1 MLCLAPMG
9 DHDRTT
15 KRLMRGV
22 AHIERHVESPIVED
36 LSLSDVA
43 ASAALSDY
51 HFHRLFRSRFG
62 MPVMDYVRRRRIARA
77 ATLLLTT
84 REPILHV
91 ALAAG
96 FESQAAFTRAF
107 RRVYHTSPAA
117 YRARSRDVPWLSA
130 APISEGVLALLPG
143 LGERQPRCETID
155 GFSVMGLSATLEGKG
170 RGHIPKLWH
179 QLAEHVG
186 LERFAAS
193 DRIGISEGDGAVL
206 EGLLEYIAALREAP
220 GESLCPGL
228 ASRAVPGGAYLVFDF
243 EGAPTEIAQAY
254 DYIFGTWM
262 PGSRHV
268 LRTTPSFTRSP
279 PAGEELEIWIPVADR

>member
-1 MLCLAPMG
+1 MLCFALMG

-22 AHIERHVESPIVED
+22 AHIERHIGDPVTTDI
-36 LSLSDVA
+36 SLSEVA

-62 MPVMDYVRRRRIARA
+62 VPVMDYVRRRRIARA
-77 ATLLLTT
+77 ATQLLTT
-84 REPILHV
+84 RDPILHV

-117 YRARSRDVPWLSA
+117 YRSRSRDVPWLSA
-130 APISEGVLALLPG
+130 APISEAVLALLPG
-143 LGERQPRCETID
+143 LGDVQPRCETIG
-155 GFSVMGLSATLEGKG
+155 GFAVLGLTATLDGAGREG
-170 RGHIPKLWH
+170 IPQLWH
-179 QLAEHVG
+179 RLAESIG
-186 LERFAAS
+186 AERFAAS
-193 DRIGISEGDGAVL
+193 DRIGISQGDGAVL
-206 EGLLEYIAALREAP
+206 EGVLEYVAALRQAP
-220 GESLCPGL
+220 GERVGAGL
-228 ASRAVPGGAYLVFDF
+228 ASVEVPGGAYLVFDF
-243 EGAPTEIAQAY
+243 AGAIPDIARAY

-262 PGSRHV
+262 PGSRHA

-279 PAGEELEIWIPVADR
+279 PVGEGLEIWIPVADR